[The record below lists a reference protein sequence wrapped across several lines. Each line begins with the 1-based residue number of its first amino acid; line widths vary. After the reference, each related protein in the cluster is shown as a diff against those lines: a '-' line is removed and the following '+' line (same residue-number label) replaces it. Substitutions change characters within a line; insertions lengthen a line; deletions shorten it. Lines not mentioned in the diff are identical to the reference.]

1 MIRLTPEE
9 ISQAKKL
16 AQIRNTG
23 MTQSRIR
30 PGANEEQHFLCAL
43 GEIAFAR
50 LFGLKVEMIQKPE
63 GDNGVDFW
71 LDGRSIDVKT
81 CEHQFPKLVCTADEK
96 KMGSDIYVLAHR
108 IQNKISFLG
117 FITRRRF
124 LEMKRGLIG
133 IKGNPWYVTPENLY
147 PITRLE

>member
-1 MIRLTPEE
+1 MITLTPKQEE
-9 ISQAKKL
+9 VLLIVSEQEGRDPSQML
-16 AQIRNTG
+16 SLL
-23 MTQSRIR
+23 M
-30 PGANEEQHFLCAL
+30 
-43 GEIAFAR
+43 
-50 LFGLKVEMIQKPE
+50 
-63 GDNGVDFW
+63 DNGVDFW

-108 IQNKISFLG
+108 NENKISFLG

-124 LEMKRGLIG
+124 LEMKRVLIG
-133 IKGNPWYVTPENLY
+133 EKGNPWYVTPENLY